1 MAETIT
7 KKIDAIRF
15 KMLSPSAIK
24 KMAVAKIVT
33 PELYDREGYPVDGGL
48 MDIRM
53 GVIDPGLRC
62 KTCGGRLKE
71 CPGHFGYMDLARPVL
86 HIKYIDT
93 ILKFLR
99 STCHQCGR
107 VLVEDE
113 KVKKHLENVARAEQ
127 ERRYKVKKN
136 LISAFSNSI
145 KTIKKCPHCEA
156 KQKKITIEKPSTILE
171 DGKRLTPIQIK
182 ARLERISDQDA
193 KALGLDPQFA
203 RPEWMVLDVLAVPPV
218 TIRPSITLESG
229 ERSEDDLTHKLSDI
243 VRINQR
249 LFENINAGAPEIIIE
264 DLWDLL
270 QYHVTTFFDNSISSV
285 PVARH
290 RSGQPLKTLTERIKS
305 KEGRFRHNLAGK
317 RVNFSARTVISADPK
332 IKFNEVGVPVIV
344 AKELTIPEKVTEWNI
359 NWLKE
364 LIEKG
369 PENYPGANYVIR
381 PDGKK
386 KRITEETKEILLEE
400 LQPGYV
406 VERHIVDGDICIF
419 NRQPSLHRMSIMCHH
434 VKILPGRSFRLNPAV
449 CTPYGADFDGDEMN
463 LHIPQ
468 TEEARAEAEILMSV
482 QHHIISPK
490 NGLNIIGSIEDAI
503 SGLYLLTKKVELTK
517 EEAVELL
524 IGAGIY
530 NAKMRNFKDKV
541 SGKEVFSVV
550 LEDDFSFVGVSKDGN
565 LVKIKNGQ
573 LVEGVIDKS
582 LVGEDNG
589 QLIREIYARYN
600 DDYGIDFLSKIFRL
614 GIATLLKSGFTIGIS
629 DSDIPEKVDKKNEEL
644 VEAAKKEVD
653 ELIKQYNQG
662 KLEQLPGNT
671 LEETLELK
679 ITEVLNKV
687 RNDISKH
694 VSSSVDENNPVI
706 IMANSGAKGNLL
718 NVAMMSS
725 CVGQQAMR
733 GKRIKGNYSGRALS
747 IFKKG
752 DLSPEAHGFIEKGYK
767 KGMAP
772 YEYFF
777 GAMTGRDALMDV
789 ALRTPKSGYLY
800 RRLANALQDLRIE
813 YDSTVRDAEKSI
825 VQFRYG
831 EDGIDISKSDGGT
844 INVKKIIKQL
854 QVNKNGR
861 YI

>member
-1 MAETIT
+1 MAENIT
-7 KKIDAIRF
+7 KKVDSIQFSMIT
-15 KMLSPSAIK
+15 PQNIK

-48 MDIRM
+48 MDIRL

-62 KTCGGRLKE
+62 KTCGQKLKE
-71 CPGHFGYMDLARPVL
+71 CPGHFGFMDLARPVA
-86 HIKYIDT
+86 HIKYVDM

-99 STCHQCGR
+99 TTCSQCGR
-107 VLVEDE
+107 ILVEDE
-113 KVKKHLENVARAEQ
+113 KIKKHLENVSLAEK
-127 ERRYKVKKN
+127 ERRYKVKNN
-136 LISAFSNSI
+136 LVLAFINSI
-145 KTIKKCPHCEA
+145 KLIKKCPHCKA
-156 KQKKITIEKPSTILE
+156 KQKKITIEKPSTMLE
-171 DGKRLTPIQIK
+171 DGKRLNPIQIK
-182 ARLERISDQDA
+182 GRLEKINDA
-193 KALGLDPQFA
+193 DVSALGLDPKFA
-203 RPEWMVLDVLAVPPV
+203 RPEWMILDILAVPPV

-270 QYHVTTFFDNSISSV
+270 QYHVTTFFDNHIAQV

-317 RVNFSARTVISADPK
+317 RVNFSARTVISGDPK
-332 IKFNEVGVPVIV
+332 IKFNEVGVPLVV
-344 AKELTIPEKVTEWNI
+344 AKELTIPEKVTDWNI
-359 NWLKE
+359 KWLKE

-369 PENYPGANYVIR
+369 QENYPGANYVIR

-386 KRITEETKEILLEE
+386 KRITEETKEQLLEE
-400 LQPGYV
+400 LQPGYI
-406 VERHIVDGDICIF
+406 VERHLIEKDISIF
-419 NRQPSLHRMSIMCHH
+419 NRQPSLHRMSIMCHKI
-434 VKILPGRSFRLNPAV
+434 KILPGKSFRLNPAV

-468 TEEARAEAEILMSV
+468 TEEARAEAEVLMSV
-482 QHHIISPK
+482 QNHIISPK

-503 SGLYLLTKKVELTK
+503 SGLYLLTKGLTFTK
-517 EEAVELL
+517 ENAIELL
-524 IGAGIY
+524 ISAGIY
-530 NAKMRNFKDKV
+530 DKKMRNSKDKV
-541 SGKEVFSVV
+541 TGKEIFSI
-550 LEDDFSFVGVSKDGN
+550 LLQEDFNFVGTSKDGN
-565 LVKIKNGQ
+565 NVIIKNGS
-573 LVEGVIDKS
+573 LKEGIIDKA

-589 QLIREIYARYN
+589 QLIREIYAKYN
-600 DDYGIDFLSKIFRL
+600 EDVGIDFLAKIFKL
-614 GIATLLKSGFTIGIS
+614 GIATLLYSGFTIGIS

-644 VEAAKKEVD
+644 VKKAKKDVNAIIKIYD
-653 ELIKQYNQG
+653 EG
-662 KLEQLPGNT
+662 KLESLPGNT
-671 LEETLELK
+671 VEETLELK

-687 RNDISKH
+687 RNDISKQ
-694 VSSSVDENNPVI
+694 VSNTVNEDNPTI

-725 CVGQQAMR
+725 CVGQQAIR
-733 GKRIKGNYSGRALS
+733 GKRVKGKMHGRALS
-747 IFKKG
+747 IFKKN

-767 KGMAP
+767 KGMSP
-772 YEYFF
+772 HEYYF

-825 VQFRYG
+825 VQFKYG
-831 EDGIDISKSDGGT
+831 EDGIDISKSDGGK
-844 INVKKIIKQL
+844 INVKKIIKQI
-854 QVNKNGR
+854 QGK
-861 YI
+861 